1 MRKDFTIGGYIF
13 YAACEAI
20 RRGNVLLLSEL
31 EPEEI
36 KDMGVISYN
45 SLEELMRHVD
55 VENKEICVIP
65 YGGSVLPQLHE
76 TYDELIKDIK

>member
-1 MRKDFTIGGYIF
+1 
-13 YAACEAI
+13 
-20 RRGNVLLLSEL
+20 
-31 EPEEI
+31 
-36 KDMGVISYN
+36 
-45 SLEELMRHVD
+45 MRHVD